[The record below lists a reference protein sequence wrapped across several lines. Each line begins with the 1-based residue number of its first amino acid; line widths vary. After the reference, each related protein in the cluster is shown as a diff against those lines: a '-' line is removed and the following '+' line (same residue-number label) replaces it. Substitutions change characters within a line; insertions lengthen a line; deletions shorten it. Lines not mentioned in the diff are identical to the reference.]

1 MQGDPGREL
10 LGEQE
15 EDQQR
20 EGPQQE
26 GSFYPQVQGEMEV
39 QGGPGRQ
46 GGPGQRG
53 RCLPQVEQACY
64 P

>member
-15 EDQQR
+15 EDQHR
-20 EGPQQE
+20 EGPQRE

-39 QGGPGRQ
+39 LQAMRS
-46 GGPGQRG
+46 GPGQRG
-53 RCLPQVEQACY
+53 QCLPQAEQPCY